1 MGVQITP
8 ESNNLGDAKMTNNTQ
23 REDGKTQVT
32 ATGMR
37 GEIQQKWGK
46 FSAQEIAAL
55 KDRDDLVT
63 QVQAKYSLD
72 KTQAQRD
79 VDAFARGRQL

>member
-1 MGVQITP
+1 
-8 ESNNLGDAKMTNNTQ
+8 MTNNTQ
-23 REDGKTQVT
+23 PEDGKTQAS

-37 GEIQQKWGK
+37 GEIEQKWGK
-46 FSAQEIAAL
+46 FSAQEIIAL
-55 KDRDDLVT
+55 KNKDDLVA

>member
-1 MGVQITP
+1 
-8 ESNNLGDAKMTNNTQ
+8 MTNNTQ
-23 REDGKTQVT
+23 PEDGKTQAS

-37 GEIQQKWGK
+37 GEIEQKWGK
-46 FSAQEIAAL
+46 FSAQEITAL
-55 KDRDDLVT
+55 KSKDDLVA